1 MSDYASLTRGW
12 LLKADS
18 DLAGAR
24 AILAT
29 SGPYDTACFHAQQA
43 IEKTF
48 KAFLAYHQKPIPRT
62 HDLEELARLSQGL
75 EPSLTLPMLELAN
88 ASDYA
93 VQLRYDMDVW
103 PTRDEAQEAL
113 LLAERMLA
121 AVLVQLPPTA
131 HPKPSP

>member
-1 MSDYASLTRGW
+1 
-12 LLKADS
+12 
-18 DLAGAR
+18 
-24 AILAT
+24 
-29 SGPYDTACFHAQQA
+29 
-43 IEKTF
+43 
-48 KAFLAYHQKPIPRT
+48 
-62 HDLEELARLSQGL
+62 
-75 EPSLTLPMLELAN
+75 MLELAN

>member
-1 MSDYASLTRGW
+1 MSDHASLTRGW

-29 SGPYDTACFHAQQA
+29 QGPYDTACFHAQQA

-48 KAFLAYHQKPIPRT
+48 KAFLAFHRQAIPRT
-62 HDLEELARLSQGL
+62 HDLEELARLCQQL
-75 EPSLTLPMLELAN
+75 EPALPLPMAELAH
-88 ASDYA
+88 ATDYA

-103 PTRDEAQEAL
+103 PTQDEAQEAL
-113 LLAERMLA
+113 SLAERMR
-121 AVLVQLPPTA
+121 AVVLGELPPETQ
-131 HPKPSP
+131 P

>member
-1 MSDYASLTRGW
+1 M
-12 LLKADS
+12 
-18 DLAGAR
+18 
-24 AILAT
+24 AT